1 MKRRNVVF
9 AAAVTVS
16 SLIFLTG
23 CQNSGAGNSSA
34 AQGGEQTASSA
45 QESSSGEGAGTQKN
59 TETAA
64 SASSTDPDVQNPP
77 TAEHPRKVLISVN
90 NNSNPDSYVDADGN
104 YTGYEPEMLKA
115 IDELLPE
122 YDFEYTSIASTDA
135 LLALEAGKLDA
146 SLQRWEDNEQRRKKY
161 LFSNEYYLTYTQN
174 VTVWG
179 DRDDI
184 QSLDD
189 LDGKTVLVKAA
200 GGSDDYF
207 WQNYIAQSG
216 ANIKLVYL
224 NGDNSVMI
232 QMFQDGEVD
241 ACTMVKRN
249 ADKLNANYGSDFR
262 TVGDTIMAS
271 DTYIL
276 FNMGEETLRN
286 RVDEALA
293 KLRAEGFLSELSKKW
308 YGEDYSV
315 DPYK

>member
-1 MKRRNVVF
+1 MKKRNVILT
-9 AAAVTVS
+9 AVAVS
-16 SLIFLTG
+16 SLVLLTG
-23 CQNSGAGNSSA
+23 CQGSSSA
-34 AQGGEQTASSA
+34 ESTNANENGQTTVAESSTESTANGATASA
-45 QESSSGEGAGTQKN
+45 
-59 TETAA
+59 
-64 SASSTDPDVQNPP
+64 DPDVLNPP
-77 TAEHPRKVLISVN
+77 SAEHPRKVLISVN
-90 NNSNPDSYVDADGN
+90 NNSNPDSFVDADGN

-115 IDELLPE
+115 IDALLPE
-122 YDFEYTSIASTDA
+122 YEFEYTSIASTDA

-161 LFSNEYYLTYTQN
+161 LFTNEYYLTYTQN

-276 FNMGEETLRN
+276 FNMAEETLRD

-293 KLRAEGFLSELSKKW
+293 QLREEGTLSELSKTW
-308 YGEDYSV
+308 YGADYSV

>member
-1 MKRRNVVF
+1 MKKRKTWI

-16 SLIFLTG
+16 SFMALTG
-23 CQNSGAGNSSA
+23 CSSTGDKNQTSVQNESQTEVSSVQENASGD
-34 AQGGEQTASSA
+34 
-45 QESSSGEGAGTQKN
+45 
-59 TETAA
+59 
-64 SASSTDPDVQNPP
+64 TDPDVSNPP

-122 YDFEYTSIASTDA
+122 YEFEYTSIASTDA
-135 LLALEAGKLDA
+135 LLAVEAGKLDA

-184 QSLDD
+184 HSLDD
-189 LDGKTVLVKAA
+189 LNGKTVLVKAA

-216 ANIKLVYL
+216 ADINLVYL
-224 NGDNSVMI
+224 NGDSSVMI

-293 KLRAEGFLSELSKKW
+293 QLREEGFLSELSKQW
-308 YGEDYSV
+308 YGQDYSV

>member
-1 MKRRNVVF
+1 MKKKAGRVVLTAT
-9 AAAVTVS
+9 AAAA
-16 SLIFLTG
+16 SLFLLVG
-23 CQNSGAGNSSA
+23 CQKTSSA
-34 AQGGEQTASSA
+34 ESTGSQSSA
-45 QESSSGEGAGTQKN
+45 GGQDSAQDSSQAP
-59 TETAA
+59 ETGG
-64 SASSTDPDVQNPP
+64 SVSTDPDVQNPP

-122 YDFEYTSIASTDA
+122 YEFEYTSIASTDA

-146 SLQRWEDNEQRRKKY
+146 SLQRWEDNEQRRQKY

-184 QSLDD
+184 RSLDD

-216 ANIKLVYL
+216 ADIKLVYL
-224 NGDNSVMI
+224 NGDNSVLI

-249 ADKLNANYGSDFR
+249 ADKLNANYGSSFK

-276 FNMGEETLRN
+276 FNMGEETLRD

-293 KLRAEGFLSELSKKW
+293 KLREERFLSELSEKW
-308 YGEDYSV
+308 YGADYSV

>member
-1 MKRRNVVF
+1 MKKKAGRVVLTAT
-9 AAAVTVS
+9 AAAA
-16 SLIFLTG
+16 SLFLLAG
-23 CQNSGAGNSSA
+23 CQK
-34 AQGGEQTASSA
+34 T
-45 QESSSGEGAGTQKN
+45 SSGESTGNQSSAGGQESTQDSSQSQ
-59 TETAA
+59 ETGGSA
-64 SASSTDPDVQNPP
+64 SADPDVQNPP
-77 TAEHPRKVLISVN
+77 TAEHPRKILISVN

-122 YDFEYTSIASTDA
+122 YEFEYTSIASTDA

-161 LFSNEYYLTYTQN
+161 LFTNEYYLTYTQN

-200 GGSDDYF
+200 GGNDDYF

-216 ANIKLVYL
+216 ADIKLVYL
-224 NGDNSVMI
+224 NGDNSVLI

-249 ADKLNANYGSDFR
+249 ADKLNANYGSSFK

-293 KLRAEGFLSELSKKW
+293 KLREEGVLSELSEKW
-308 YGEDYSV
+308 YGADYSV

>member
-1 MKRRNVVF
+1 MKKKTGRVVLT
-9 AAAVTVS
+9 AAAAA
-16 SLIFLTG
+16 SLFLLAG
-23 CQNSGAGNSSA
+23 CQKTS
-34 AQGGEQTASSA
+34 GGESTGDQSSTGA
-45 QESSSGEGAGTQKN
+45 QESTQGSSQAQ
-59 TETAA
+59 ETGGN
-64 SASSTDPDVQNPP
+64 ASSDPDVQNPP

-122 YDFEYTSIASTDA
+122 YEFEYTSIASTDA

-146 SLQRWEDNEQRRKKY
+146 SLQRWEDNEQRRQKY

-224 NGDNSVMI
+224 NGDNSVLI

-249 ADKLNANYGSDFR
+249 ADKLNANYGSDFK

-293 KLRAEGFLSELSKKW
+293 KLREEGFLSELSEKW
-308 YGEDYSV
+308 YGADYSV

>member
-1 MKRRNVVF
+1 MKKKTGRVVLT
-9 AAAVTVS
+9 AAAAA
-16 SLIFLTG
+16 SLFLLAG
-23 CQNSGAGNSSA
+23 CQKTS
-34 AQGGEQTASSA
+34 GGESTGSQSSTGA
-45 QESSSGEGAGTQKN
+45 QESTQDSSQSQ
-59 TETAA
+59 ETGGSA
-64 SASSTDPDVQNPP
+64 SADPDVQNPP

-122 YDFEYTSIASTDA
+122 YEFEYTSIASTDA

-146 SLQRWEDNEQRRKKY
+146 SLQRWEDNEQRRQKY

-216 ANIKLVYL
+216 ADIKLVYL
-224 NGDNSVMI
+224 NGDNSVLI

-249 ADKLNANYGSDFR
+249 ADKLNANYGSDFK

-293 KLRAEGFLSELSKKW
+293 KLREEGFLSELSEKW
-308 YGEDYSV
+308 YGADYSV